1 MSPSL
6 KKMTKIIGLNLRVSN
21 GFDLIKLRISLK
33 NLSLKYSNN
42 WTLRLNYL
50 TKEVEVNPVYTTFI
64 KRIPFPLLVPSL
76 LIMFFDHIFAK
87 ITIKFSPNRMNMV
100 TVVSRVIVFDQKVL
114 ALDTVVVRF

>member
-21 GFDLIKLRISLK
+21 GFDLIKLRI
-33 NLSLKYSNN
+33 SLKYSNN

-76 LIMFFDHIFAK
+76 LIMFFDHVFAK
-87 ITIKFSPNRMNMV
+87 ITIKFSPDRMNMV
-100 TVVSRVIVFDQKVL
+100 TVVLRVIVFDQKFL

>member
-50 TKEVEVNPVYTTFI
+50 TKEVEENPVYTTFI
-64 KRIPFPLLVPSL
+64 NRSL
-76 LIMFFDHIFAK
+76 FHF
-87 ITIKFSPNRMNMV
+87 
-100 TVVSRVIVFDQKVL
+100 
-114 ALDTVVVRF
+114 